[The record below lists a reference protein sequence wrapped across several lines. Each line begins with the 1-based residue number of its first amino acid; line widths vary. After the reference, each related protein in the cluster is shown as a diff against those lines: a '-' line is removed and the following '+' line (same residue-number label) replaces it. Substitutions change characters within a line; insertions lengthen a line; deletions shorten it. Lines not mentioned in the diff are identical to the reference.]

1 LRSIQKTV
9 LDDQYG
15 LPHQVSCGS
24 FLPVPFEDNI
34 QDLGDSEVAIIGS
47 QQNLSRSCTVMHST
61 RERVVTVHRYPQ
73 ILSFLV
79 KRDGNNRRS
88 IESIQ
93 SINFDSIEKVLFF
106 GGVTYNLAGAI
117 LGNGGH
123 FVSILLHQKEWL
135 THRDGPSCQHS
146 YLYDGLSNPLLRRID
161 PDQTI
166 SECVGSS
173 YTISHLWYTR
183 NESTYQELINA
194 TGLKNSVADNV
205 PVINDNNVSSDNDQ
219 TNTTQKSDMC
229 KNTKHSKKRK
239 QCKDSN

>member
-1 LRSIQKTV
+1 
-9 LDDQYG
+9 
-15 LPHQVSCGS
+15 
-24 FLPVPFEDNI
+24 
-34 QDLGDSEVAIIGS
+34 
-47 QQNLSRSCTVMHST
+47 
-61 RERVVTVHRYPQ
+61 
-73 ILSFLV
+73 LSFLV

-135 THRDGPSCQHS
+135 THRDGPSRQHS
-146 YLYDGLSNPLLRRID
+146 YLYDGLSNPLLSRID

-239 QCKDSN
+239 QGKDSN